1 MYSNKGG
8 NGQKITV
15 LQFSVTAALNEPL
28 PGYVDNLNGPTGLLL
43 GAGKG
48 VLRSMHCKPAYKA
61 DLIPVDLA
69 CNGLIVIAW
78 HLANE
83 RQELIVYSFQKQY
96 DARLIIC
103 FTQLRQNEKDVVV

>member
-1 MYSNKGG
+1 LIN
-8 NGQKITV
+8 
-15 LQFSVTAALNEPL
+15 LLVTAALNEPL

-48 VLRSMHCKPAYKA
+48 VLRSMHCKPAYMA

-83 RQELIVYSFQKQY
+83 RSILNILKYSTKF
-96 DARLIIC
+96 LLLN
-103 FTQLRQNEKDVVV
+103 FL